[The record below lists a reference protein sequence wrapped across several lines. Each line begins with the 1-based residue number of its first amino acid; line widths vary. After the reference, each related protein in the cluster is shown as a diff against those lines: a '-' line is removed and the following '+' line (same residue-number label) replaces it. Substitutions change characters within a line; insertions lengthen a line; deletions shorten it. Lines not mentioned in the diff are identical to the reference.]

1 MNRIN
6 LVKKVRVQS
15 TRKETQILAAT
26 PHLFGEI
33 RQPTSG
39 DYILIP
45 SVSSENRHYI
55 PIGFMDHNVICT
67 NANFMLPNATLYEFA
82 ILTSEMHN
90 DWMRI
95 VAGRLKSDYRYSNT
109 LVYNTFPFPDVTE
122 AQKQE
127 IIALAEE
134 IILIREEF
142 WDTPL
147 GKLYHQD
154 SMPDKL
160 KQAHKTLD
168 QAVERLYRAAPFA
181 DSSERVAFLFQRY
194 ETLIKAEQ
202 EEK

>member
-1 MNRIN
+1 MR
-6 LVKKVRVQS
+6 LESKADS
-15 TRKETQILAAT
+15 TRSWADR
-26 PHLFGEI
+26 PHLFVQTS
-33 RQPTSG
+33 QPTSG
-39 DYILIP
+39 NYILIP
-45 SVSSENRHYI
+45 RVSSENRAYI
-55 PIGFMDHNVICT
+55 PIGFFDHNIIST
-67 NANFMLPNATLYEFA
+67 DANFMLPNATLYEFA

-90 DWMRI
+90 DWMRV
-95 VAGRLKSDYRYSNT
+95 VAGRLESRYRYSNT
-109 LVYNTFPFPDVTE
+109 IVYNTFPFPDVTE

-168 QAVERLYRAAPFA
+168 QAVEKLYRAAPFA

-194 ETLIKAEQ
+194 EALIKAEQ